1 MEPLFLKAAVS
12 SLLSHGMQNLPE
24 QLLISTAVCSHANTG
39 CKCQI
44 FQKSTVLKLKNVL
57 WFLLNNRGLILQS
70 FV

>member
-12 SLLSHGMQNLPE
+12 SLLSHSMQNLPE
-24 QLLISTAVCSHANTG
+24 QLLISTAVYSHANTG

-44 FQKSTVLKLKNVL
+44 FQTNTVLKLKHVL
-57 WFLLNNRGLILQS
+57 CFLLNNRGLCRIS